1 MDDAS
6 GADTRWVLSILV
18 NGDDAGVMA
27 VTAEG
32 LVKSVLWQEPAGAQ
46 PILST
51 VARFADLSRAE
62 QDRWELLLSRENE
75 W

>member
-18 NGDDAGVMA
+18 KGDDSGVMA
-27 VTAEG
+27 LTAEG

-46 PILST
+46 PIFATL
-51 VARFADLSRAE
+51 VRFAS
-62 QDRWELLLSRENE
+62 
-75 W
+75 